1 MSFIDALLYGFVQGV
16 TEYLPISSSAHLIL
30 LPKFRGIT
38 DPGLAFDVFLHMGT
52 LAATVLYFRKDWVE
66 ILNPKKIR
74 ALKESGSGA
83 TLRNIILATI
93 PALLIGAALHTVIKT
108 VFRGEGVVVWT
119 LAIGGILLW
128 LVDRW
133 AGSHKTHHQVSQ
145 KDAVIVGLFQ
155 CLALIPGMSRSGST
169 MMGARF
175 LGLDRASAA
184 RFSFLLSA
192 PVTLAAIVFEF
203 RHFGEL
209 VESSAIGWAPLL
221 TAGLSAFVFGW
232 LAIDVLLRFVSRIGF
247 YGFAI
252 YRIALALLVYFVFS
266 PF

>member
-1 MSFIDALLYGFVQGV
+1 MTIIDAILYGVVQGI
-16 TEYLPISSSAHLIL
+16 TEYLPVSSSAHLIL
-30 LPKFRGIT
+30 LPKFRNIE

-52 LAATVLYFRKDWVE
+52 LAATVLYFKKDWLD
-66 ILNPKKIR
+66 ILHPTK
-74 ALKESGSGA
+74 LKSIKQNIEGT
-83 TLRNIILATI
+83 TLRNIVLATL
-93 PALLIGAALHTVIKT
+93 PALLVGALLHSIIKT
-108 VFRGEGVVVWT
+108 VFRGEGIVVIT
-119 LAIGGILLW
+119 LCVGGALLW

-133 AGSHKTHHQVSQ
+133 STHHKSHAQVSQ
-145 KDAVIVGLFQ
+145 KDAIFVGLFQ
-155 CLALIPGMSRSGST
+155 CLALVPGMSRSGST

-175 LGLDRASAA
+175 LGLSRESAA

-209 VESSAIGWAPLL
+209 AQSTSIGWVTLL
-221 TAGLSAFVFGW
+221 VAGLSAFVSGW

-247 YGFAI
+247 FGFGVC
-252 YRIALALLVYFVFS
+252 RIALALLVYFVFR